1 MAERKR
7 QAQGAERTR
16 LEQAARG
23 EAAWRRFG
31 PYLAD
36 RQWGTVREDYS
47 AGGDAWG
54 SFPHEHARSRAY
66 RWGEDGLLGI
76 CDDQGFLCFALAL
89 WNERDPILKER
100 LYGLANPEGNHGE
113 DVKELYYFL
122 DATPTASYLKAL
134 YKYPQAA
141 FPYDQLLSEN
151 RRRSKSDP
159 EYELLDTGVFDG
171 DRYFDVFVEYA
182 KAAPD
187 DILVRITAHNRGPQA
202 APLHLLPTLW
212 FRNTWSWK
220 GGVEASIPR
229 PSLRLSEKEGVTA
242 EHEKLGRL
250 HLVAAVGAGKADG
263 PRWLFT
269 ENETNA
275 AHLYGSA
282 NATKYVKD
290 GFHEL
295 LVGKRSDAV
304 HPEAGTKAAA
314 HFRAD
319 VPPGGSVEL
328 RLRLSPRATTKAAA
342 LGEGFDEV
350 FAARRREADELYAGA
365 ARPVDASILR
375 QACAGLIWSKQFY
388 YYTVRDWL
396 EGDPIFPPPPERKLG
411 RNARWGHLYARDVIS
426 MPDTWEFPWF
436 AAWDLAFHMIP
447 FSVIDPD
454 FARSQLRLMLR
465 ERYQAPSGQLAAYEY
480 DFGDVNPP
488 VHAWACRKVFT
499 WGGRAAESDVDFLA
513 RVYPKLLMN
522 FTWWV
527 NRKDPDG
534 EDLFSGGFLGLDN
547 IGLFDRS
554 MKMPGGVRL
563 EQSDATAWMAFFC
576 NEMLAITIELARR
589 DPHYEEMATT
599 FAQHFASISNALNGP
614 GGLWDEQAG
623 FYYDQLRA
631 GDRRVPLKVRSI
643 VGLLPM
649 LGVTLLRREPGLE
662 GVAARLRQLADRDPA
677 MFRNQVEGPREVPGP
692 DGEPAPTL
700 LVSLVPRARLEKL
713 LRVMFDE
720 AEFLSPHGLRSM
732 SRVHL
737 ERPSVAELAGQRFE
751 VKYLPG
757 ESDSWMFG
765 GNSNWRGPIWM
776 PMNALFIEALVNY
789 HQFYGDD
796 LQIEVPTGSGKKM
809 NLLGAALE
817 LAERLL
823 GLFRADASGR
833 RPCHGEERRYA
844 TDPNF
849 KDLILFNEYF
859 HGDTGRGCGASH
871 QTGWTGLAAMMA
883 HVLARGAPRA
893 PGLRR

>member
-1 MAERKR
+1 MSATRR
-7 QAQGAERTR
+7 SRAPGAERAR
-16 LEQAARG
+16 LEQADRG

-31 PYLAD
+31 PYLSD

-54 SFPHEHARSRAY
+54 AFPHEHARSRAY

-76 CDDQGFLCFALAL
+76 SDDQGFLCFGLAL

-100 LYGLANPEGNHGE
+100 PFGLANPEGNHGE
-113 DVKELYYFL
+113 DVKELYYYL

-141 FPYDQLLSEN
+141 FPYDPLLAEN
-151 RRRSKSDP
+151 RRRSKGEP

-187 DILVRITAHNRGPQA
+187 DVLVRITAHNRGPQP

-220 GGVEASIPR
+220 GGVEAGIPR
-229 PSLRLSEKEGVTA
+229 PSIRLAPREGVAA
-242 EHEKLGRL
+242 EHARLGAF
-250 HLVAAVGAGKADG
+250 HLVAAAGAGKPEG
-263 PRWLFT
+263 PSWLFT

-275 AHLYGSA
+275 SRLYGSA
-282 NATKYVKD
+282 NATPHVKD
-290 GFHEL
+290 GFHERI
-295 LVGKRSDAV
+295 VGKRLDAV
-304 HPEAGTKAAA
+304 HAEAGTKAAA

-319 VPPGGSVEL
+319 VAAVGAIEV
-328 RLRLSPRATTKAAA
+328 RLRLSPRATTRGAA

-350 FAARRREADELYAGA
+350 FAARRKEADEFYAGMARSEDA
-365 ARPVDASILR
+365 AILR

-388 YYTVRDWL
+388 YYAVRDWL
-396 EGDPIFPPPPERKLG
+396 EGDPIFPPPPERKRG
-411 RNARWGHLYARDVIS
+411 RNARWRHVLARDVIS
-426 MPDTWEFPWF
+426 MPDKWEFPWF

-447 FSVIDPD
+447 FSLIDPA
-454 FARSQLRLMLR
+454 FAHAQLRLMLD

-488 VHAWACRKVFT
+488 VHAWACRRAFT
-499 WGGRAAESDVDFLA
+499 WGAGAAEPDVDFLR

-534 EDLFSGGFLGLDN
+534 DNLFSGGFLGLDN

-554 MKMPGGVRL
+554 MKLPGGIRL

-576 NEMLAITIELARR
+576 NEMLGITLELAKR
-589 DPHYEEMATT
+589 DPDYEEMATT
-599 FAQHFASISNALNGP
+599 FVQHFASISLALNGA
-614 GGLWDEQAG
+614 GGLWDEEAG
-623 FYYDQLRA
+623 FYHDELRA
-631 GDRRVPLKVRSI
+631 GDRRVPLKVRSL
-643 VGLLPM
+643 VGLLPI
-649 LGVTLLRREPGLE
+649 LGVTLLRLEPGLE
-662 GVAARLRQLADRDPA
+662 GAAARLRALAEREVVGTFREQIEPPRD
-677 MFRNQVEGPREVPGP
+677 VPGP
-692 DGEPAPTL
+692 DGAPLRTL

-713 LRVMFDE
+713 LRAMFDE
-720 AEFLSPHGLRSM
+720 AEFLSPYGLRSV

-737 ERPSVAELAGQRFE
+737 EHPSVVELAGQRFE

-776 PMNALFIEALVNY
+776 PLNALVIEALVTY
-789 HQFYGDD
+789 SQFYGDD
-796 LQIEVPTGSGKKM
+796 LQIEVPTGSGRRM
-809 NLLGAALE
+809 NLREAALE
-817 LAERLL
+817 LIQRLL
-823 GLFRADASGR
+823 RLFRADPSGR
-833 RPCHGEERRYA
+833 RPCHGDEWRYA
-844 TDPNF
+844 TDPSF
-849 KDLILFNEYF
+849 KDLIVFNEYF

-871 QTGWTGLAAMMA
+871 QTGWTGLAAVLA
-883 HVLARGAPRA
+883 HVLASRA
-893 PGLRR
+893 DRR